1 MTRVKAL
8 AGIIFMLVGIAA
20 IVLGCAGL
28 PFAQDLMPI
37 TILGGDAH
45 SYYRVVPTGS
55 AQPPYVSLLL
65 IGAGVL
71 AVVGGIVIRRRKTH

>member
-1 MTRVKAL
+1 MTRMKAL
-8 AGIIFMLVGIAA
+8 AGTLFIMVGVAA
-20 IVLGCAGL
+20 IVFGCAGL
-28 PFAQDLMPI
+28 PFIQDLMPI
-37 TILGGDAH
+37 TIFGGDAH

-71 AVVGGIVIRRRKTH
+71 TVVGGIVICRRKMR